1 MSMGILAPLLEAIKG
16 QDKGPHEGPTAL
28 ATVTDI
34 ANNLGGALVQFDGET
49 SASTRRYKMLCNAMV
64 AERVVMLR
72 VGSTWVV
79 LSAIRNTPPIQA
91 GNNVVT
97 TNGSGVG
104 SFTFPEP
111 FDAAPVVA
119 ASGGNG
125 ENVSIIGTTTSGFT
139 ATFWHPTG
147 YSLNSLSVRCLWIA
161 HPPT

>member
-28 ATVTDI
+28 
-34 ANNLGGALVQFDGET
+34 
-49 SASTRRYKMLCNAMV
+49 
-64 AERVVMLR
+64 
-72 VGSTWVV
+72 GSTWVV